1 MAFAKK
7 LKAPAMAG
15 AFLFAYICRNSTT
28 LTTQGFSKKE
38 RLKRQKLIEDL
49 FATGKKVKAYPMLLI
64 FAQAQLPQDDVSIQA
79 GVSVS
84 KRNHKLAVTR
94 NRIKRLIREA
104 YRKNKAG
111 FQTNGATFAFMFIY
125 TGREVMPLPEMEKA
139 MQKLVKRFNE
149 ELQPGGNL
157 S

>member
-1 MAFAKK
+1 MKQTFPKKEHLKRKK
-7 LKAPAMAG
+7 LIDA
-15 AFLFAYICRNSTT
+15 LFA
-28 LTTQGFSKKE
+28 GG
-38 RLKRQKLIEDL
+38 QK
-49 FATGKKVKAYPMLLI
+49 VSAYPLLLVYKTSV
-64 FAQAQLPQDDVSIQA
+64 LPEEGIAIQA
-79 GVSVS
+79 GVSVA

-94 NRIKRLIREA
+94 NRIKRIMREV
-104 YRKNKAG
+104 YRKNKTT
-111 FQTNGATFAFMFIY
+111 FHTNGSTFAFMLIY